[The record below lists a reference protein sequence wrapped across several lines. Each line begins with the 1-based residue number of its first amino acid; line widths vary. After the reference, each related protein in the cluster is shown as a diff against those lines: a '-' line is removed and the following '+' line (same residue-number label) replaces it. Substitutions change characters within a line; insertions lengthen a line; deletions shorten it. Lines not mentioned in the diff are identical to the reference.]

1 VLAFDLY
8 FLAMSHYRADAQERL
23 GNHAQALADWQV
35 EGKECYDRAVRW
47 VEKNRG
53 RLPEY

>member
-1 VLAFDLY
+1 MAFDLY